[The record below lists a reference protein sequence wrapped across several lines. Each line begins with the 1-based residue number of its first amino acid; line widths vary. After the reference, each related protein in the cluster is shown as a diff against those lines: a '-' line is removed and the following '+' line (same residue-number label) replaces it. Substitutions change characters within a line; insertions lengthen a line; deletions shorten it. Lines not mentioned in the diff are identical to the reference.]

1 MPWRGRASFVP
12 RHGGPWQEV
21 EVSEENKERGQQ
33 EPRSVPV
40 FVATSQPEAMPWG
53 QDSLSRRDALE
64 RAAPKEADTTSV
76 ASDVPP
82 IKQLALR
89 RTSVLRSQWSKM
101 VALDWSQDSQH
112 ILTASQDGYMI
123 VWNAEEGYKVQAMKL
138 PVLWVLCCAYSPSGR
153 LVASGGLDNACT
165 LYNICLLY
173 TSDAADE

>member
-1 MPWRGRASFVP
+1 M
-12 RHGGPWQEV
+12 
-21 EVSEENKERGQQ
+21 
-33 EPRSVPV
+33 PV

-123 VWNAEEGYKVQAMKL
+123 VWNAEEGYKVQAL
-138 PVLWVLCCAYSPSGR
+138 SL
-153 LVASGGLDNACT
+153 
-165 LYNICLLY
+165 IHI
-173 TSDAADE
+173 